1 VIRLAGRKKNWLN
14 IHQSYVYTAQEYKG
28 WSKWWEGLPD
38 AKDLAKDGGPYIV
51 ILDFL
56 VVLRGFYA
64 AQLSC

>member
-1 VIRLAGRKKNWLN
+1 MFLSSVFMAHLTVLGQAL
-14 IHQSYVYTAQEYKG
+14 
-28 WSKWWEGLPD
+28 
-38 AKDLAKDGGPYIV
+38 PYIV